1 MGSPARDPTKRI
13 KQDNMK
19 NVLKVH
25 DCAEMLATEIEEAVK
40 KEKDRLKVFIE
51 VRRKNGW
58 KEKMILESVENELE
72 SNY

>member
-13 KQDNMK
+13 KRNSMK